1 MSSYS
6 PHVIAKGFLLQ
17 YNGVGLDT
25 ATKQLAAFILEYR
38 LHAQIDD
45 IILSIRD
52 QYQQQNGVVE
62 ATVTVTHPLTA
73 AIKESLQSLVVQKT
87 NARTVILHE
96 EHDASILG
104 GVRVATNAIEFDFTL
119 RTKLDRLRA

>member
-6 PHVIAKGFLLQ
+6 PHIIAKGFLQQ
-17 YNGVGLDT
+17 YNTGGLDT

-45 IILSIRD
+45 IMLSIRD

-62 ATVTVTHPLTA
+62 ALVTVAHPLTET
-73 AIKESLQSLVVQKT
+73 IKDSLRSLVAQKT
-87 NARTVILHE
+87 NAKTVILHE

-104 GVRVATNAIEFDFTL
+104 GVKVATNAIEFDFTL
-119 RTKLDRLRA
+119 RTKLDRLRV